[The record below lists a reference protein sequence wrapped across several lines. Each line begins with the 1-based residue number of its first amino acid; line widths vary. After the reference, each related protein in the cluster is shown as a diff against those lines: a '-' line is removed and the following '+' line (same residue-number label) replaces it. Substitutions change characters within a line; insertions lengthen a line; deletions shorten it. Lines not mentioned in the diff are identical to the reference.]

1 MEGGLVDINFLSLFP
16 SDTKKENSYNSLKT
30 NIHSVRLLPPQSL
43 TFITEVTSLTKNS
56 VQYCSTPYSTSY

>member
-30 NIHSVRLLPPQSL
+30 NIHSVSCLRNP
-43 TFITEVTSLTKNS
+43 
-56 VQYCSTPYSTSY
+56 